1 MKKFIAALSL
11 AILSACGG
19 DKKVEQEIVLDD
31 FKDRIGYVLGALNA
45 ESILKSGEKM
55 KDMNLEKMVLGFN
68 ENLNEKDCSDCDD
81 VLMDLFGPYFQD
93 FDTTHVEAGSKCL
106 GQKTAFAFYADM
118 IRMGGAEK
126 INLDMVKVG
135 FEHGLFEKDTLI
147 DETEKRTMV
156 QNFILDL
163 NVVNGD
169 KMMADA
175 KAIEGVQVFDNGIVL
190 QTIEEGKGDFPG
202 ATDDVEVEYILTS
215 SLGDTVQSS
224 YQMKQMKGSDEP
236 VYLSLNGGVIPGWS
250 FVLPK
255 MKVGGKYRTYI
266 PWELAYGEQG
276 GKESLCFFI
285 ELKKSAP
292 QGTFIKP
299 NPENFGGMQ

>member
-1 MKKFIAALSL
+1 MKKVVAVLSL
-11 AILSACGG
+11 AVLSACGG
-19 DKKVEQEIVLDD
+19 DKKAEKEIVLDD
-31 FKDRIGYVLGALNA
+31 FNDRIGYVLGALNA

-68 ENLNEKDCSDCDD
+68 ENLNDKDCSDCDD

-118 IRMGGAEK
+118 MRMGGDEK
-126 INLDMVKVG
+126 INFDMVKVG
-135 FEHGLFEKDTLI
+135 FEHGLYERDTLI
-147 DETEKRTMV
+147 DESEKRTMV

-163 NVVNGD
+163 NVLNGD
-169 KMMADA
+169 KMMATA
-175 KAIEGVQVFDNGIVL
+175 KAMEGVQVFDNGIVL
-190 QTIEEGKGDFPG
+190 QTIEEGKGSYPN

-236 VYLSLNGGVIPGWS
+236 IYLSLNGGVIPGWS

-285 ELKKSAP
+285 ELVKSAP

-299 NPENFGGMQ
+299 NPETLGGM